1 MNNTQSEN
9 TTNQANNEPETQQA
23 DVLFYV
29 LSTTQ
34 PSEREAFLSK
44 LLNTIWKQQRLCD
57 VRFANQQ
64 DAQRYDLTLWDAK
77 PQSFIHHSLENA
89 VKAPIQLFGETVN
102 PKCKDVLINL
112 HPEFPTIYSQYQRT
126 IEILDQSDYLIKM
139 GRERWKAY
147 KQAGIEPTIHKM

>member
-1 MNNTQSEN
+1 MNNTQ
-9 TTNQANNEPETQQA
+9 PEQDKTAQPEATQNA

-29 LSTTQ
+29 LSTTEPQ
-34 PSEREAFLSK
+34 AREAFLSK

-57 VRFANQQ
+57 VRFANLQ

-77 PQSFIHHSLENA
+77 PQSFIHHGVENN
-89 VKAPIQLFGETVN
+89 VKAPIQLFGEDVQ

-112 HPEFPTIYSQYQRT
+112 HPEFPTIHSQYQRT

-139 GRERWKAY
+139 GRERWKTY
-147 KQAGIEPTIHKM
+147 KQAGIEPTIHKI